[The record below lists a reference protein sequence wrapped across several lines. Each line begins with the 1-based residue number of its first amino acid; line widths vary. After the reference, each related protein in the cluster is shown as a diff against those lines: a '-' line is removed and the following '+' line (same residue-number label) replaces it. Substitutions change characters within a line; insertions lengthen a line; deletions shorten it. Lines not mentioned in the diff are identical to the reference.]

1 MCIKLTNTLTYIYN
15 YFPMQ
20 EEDESKMHHTDL
32 DVDSYTSVSVD
43 YSTVQGTQ
51 QIDRLVQLIIIHFQ
65 V

>member
-1 MCIKLTNTLTYIYN
+1 
-15 YFPMQ
+15 MQ